1 VGVVG
6 SGTMGAGIAALLAGI
21 NRPVV
26 VLDIPTPDTQPG
38 DRNRNSL
45 VEGNLRNLRRTKPP
59 QLFEESDLD
68 LFSAG
73 NIEDDLDM
81 LADCD
86 WIIEVVVERLPV
98 KQGLMAKLEK
108 VVKPGAIISSNTSGL
123 SINAIAE
130 GRSDDFKKRFLGTH
144 FFNPPR
150 YLKLLEIIPHNDTDP
165 ALIDFMFRFATQQL
179 GKGPVLC
186 KDTPNFIG
194 NRFMSIMGSMGINYA
209 VDHGFTVEEVDAL
222 TGPLI
227 GRPKSATFRL
237 NDIVGVDIA
246 VGVSRNLYDAIPD
259 DDWRDVLMHEGTAR
273 VMNFL
278 LDNKFLGSKTGQGFF
293 KTIKGDDGGK
303 EFWHLDSKTLE
314 YRPPEKPRFESVGK
328 HRKVEDTG
336 ERIRL
341 LINEDDR
348 AADYIWH
355 QIAPFLAYSSQKLG
369 EITDDI
375 LSIDNANKWGF
386 NHELGPFEIWDAIG
400 VADTISRMEDDGYA
414 VAEWVKAMVDKG
426 CATFYQRDG
435 KGQVTGI
442 YDPGKGAYVF
452 LEPDKNVI
460 QISNLRAQGKMVEH
474 LAGASLLDMGDG
486 IGLVEFHSKMN
497 AIDADIA
504 DIMEKG
510 LARLDSDFD
519 GLVIGNQGEHFT
531 VGMNL
536 GLALMTIAQ
545 GAVDQIEAFVKR
557 GQDLAMAIRYAKKP
571 IVAAPF
577 NLTLGGGTEFSMAA
591 WRMVAHAETYMGLV
605 EMGVGII
612 PAWGGC
618 KEMIRRN
625 INPVMEAS
633 PDASVLPHLEKIFT
647 IIGTAKVAVSAM
659 EAREMG
665 FLSPS
670 DRIVMNRD
678 HQLAEAKREVLTLI
692 ASGASNGSAGKVYA
706 AGRDALALL
715 NMGAW
720 TMHQGNYAT
729 EFEEFLGKKLAY
741 VLTGG
746 DLSGPQWVPEQYIL
760 DLERTTIVE
769 LLQHPKTMERMQ
781 HTLET
786 GKPLRN

>member
-1 VGVVG
+1 
-6 SGTMGAGIAALLAGI
+6 
-21 NRPVV
+21 
-26 VLDIPTPDTQPG
+26 
-38 DRNRNSL
+38 
-45 VEGNLRNLRRTKPP
+45 
-59 QLFEESDLD
+59 
-68 LFSAG
+68 
-73 NIEDDLDM
+73 
-81 LADCD
+81 
-86 WIIEVVVERLPV
+86 
-98 KQGLMAKLEK
+98 
-108 VVKPGAIISSNTSGL
+108 
-123 SINAIAE
+123 
-130 GRSDDFKKRFLGTH
+130 
-144 FFNPPR
+144 
-150 YLKLLEIIPHNDTDP
+150 
-165 ALIDFMFRFATQQL
+165 
-179 GKGPVLC
+179 
-186 KDTPNFIG
+186 
-194 NRFMSIMGSMGINYA
+194 
-209 VDHGFTVEEVDAL
+209 
-222 TGPLI
+222 
-227 GRPKSATFRL
+227 
-237 NDIVGVDIA
+237 
-246 VGVSRNLYDAIPD
+246 
-259 DDWRDVLMHEGTAR
+259 
-273 VMNFL
+273 
-278 LDNKFLGSKTGQGFF
+278 
-293 KTIKGDDGGK
+293 
-303 EFWHLDSKTLE
+303 
-314 YRPPEKPRFESVGK
+314 
-328 HRKVEDTG
+328 
-336 ERIRL
+336 
-341 LINEDDR
+341 
-348 AADYIWH
+348 
-355 QIAPFLAYSSQKLG
+355 
-369 EITDDI
+369 
-375 LSIDNANKWGF
+375 
-386 NHELGPFEIWDAIG
+386 
-400 VADTISRMEDDGYA
+400 
-414 VAEWVKAMVDKG
+414 
-426 CATFYQRDG
+426 
-435 KGQVTGI
+435 
-442 YDPGKGAYVF
+442 
-452 LEPDKNVI
+452 
-460 QISNLRAQGKMVEH
+460 
-474 LAGASLLDMGDG
+474 
-486 IGLVEFHSKMN
+486 MN